1 MTSSTQSKGTPLV
14 TPDQLKSW
22 VIYEDE
28 GIIVVNK
35 PGWLVCH
42 PSKCGPWSSLVSA
55 TRELLQLETIF
66 LAGRLDRETSGVILM
81 AKDQP
86 NGRKWQKAL
95 EQKLVKRTY
104 LTILEGELK
113 EKTDVNGFIGN
124 DPDSAVFVKQ
134 RVTVNTRK
142 SKKSSTSFIPLVS
155 RAGYT
160 LASVVT
166 KTGRKHQIRLHAQS
180 AGFPLVGEKLYGHY
194 ESYYLKFCESGWNPS
209 WIEQLGMDRQA
220 LHARRFGFF
229 GEGSLFEAEIPAD
242 FLNFLTVK
250 MKVKDEE
257 LSVMLKNAN
266 QMEAVQMDIDLGCK
280 NSLID

>member
-1 MTSSTQSKGTPLV
+1 MIPSTQSKETPLI
-14 TPDQLKSW
+14 TPEQLRSW
-22 VIYEDE
+22 IIYEDE
-28 GIIVVNK
+28 EIIVINK

-81 AKDQP
+81 AKDQA

-95 EQKLVKRTY
+95 EQKMVKRTY
-104 LTILEGELK
+104 LTILEGELE
-113 EKTDVNGFIGN
+113 EKMEVNGFIGN

-134 RVTVNTRK
+134 RVTVNSRK
-142 SKKSSTSFIPLVS
+142 SKKSSTSFIPLLS
-155 RAGYT
+155 RSGYT

-180 AGFPLVGEKLYGHY
+180 IGLPLVGEKLYGHD
-194 ESYYLKFCESGWNPS
+194 ESYYLQFCESGWNSS
-209 WIEQLGMDRQA
+209 WIEKLGMDRQA

-229 GEGSLFEAEIPAD
+229 GEGALFEAEVPED
-242 FLNFLTVK
+242 FLNFLTNE
-250 MKVKDEE
+250 MKVKEEE
-257 LSVMLKNAN
+257 LSILLKNAN
-266 QMEAVQMDIDLGCK
+266 LKEMEQIDIDLGCK